1 LADQVEIPERDAA
14 TVLIFE
20 KGLEH
25 ERRYLASMK
34 AKGLAVVE
42 VEAEGFDLAERTALT
57 RESNG
62 GKKHYPSDRSEGA
75 RISQ

>member
-1 LADQVEIPERDAA
+1 LRSPSA
-14 TVLIFE
+14 TPRPFRSS
-20 KGLEH
+20 KRAWNTNAGTS
-25 ERRYLASMK
+25 RQ